1 MKVMQSV
8 CGKPGFVLSK
18 IGIVITVTYS
28 IKWLICQKQIRLKI
42 YELF

>member
-8 CGKPGFVLSK
+8 SGKPGFVLSK
-18 IGIVITVTYS
+18 IGIVITVIYS
-28 IKWLICQKQIRLKI
+28 IKWLIFQKQISLKI